1 MILLMNTI
9 FTQTLGITALLVTCF
24 VLAATL
30 IFLVIEQS
38 EQISSMQSAFYVI
51 CLSSLSEHIQ
61 EQALDQDSSVD
72 EEAL

>member
-38 EQISSMQSAFYVI
+38 EQISSMQSAFYEI
-51 CLSSLSEHIQ
+51 CLSSLAENIQ

>member
-38 EQISSMQSAFYVI
+38 EQISSMQTAFYEI
-51 CLSSLSEHIQ
+51 CLSSLAEHIQ
-61 EQALDQDSSVD
+61 KQALDQDKGVD
-72 EEAL
+72 EEAS

>member
-38 EQISSMQSAFYVI
+38 EQISSMQSAFYEI
-51 CLSSLSEHIQ
+51 CLSSLAEHIQ